1 MDKFY
6 DFMSNGGVVI
16 AVAAIIAV
24 YKYKMASL
32 NK

>member
-6 DFMSNGGVVI
+6 NFMSDGGVVI
-16 AVAAIIAV
+16 AVAAIVAI
-24 YKYKMASL
+24 YKYKMARL